1 MMLRMRRF
9 LLLACT
15 LLGLICL
22 PSRECIAHEIVFCGE
37 VIPVNKDFVANK
49 LMNVIRNQIP
59 NVNLPSLRQRALTYF
74 PYVSSMLK
82 KAGIPEDFKYL
93 PIVESGFMVLTSRVG
108 ARGFWQIMPGTAKE
122 YGLVMN
128 ASVDERDDIIKSTAA
143 ATRLLVNYYNYIQKQ
158 QKIASW
164 VLTAAAYNFGIG
176 NIIKAIKTK
185 GTDYFSMN
193 LNAETALYVYKIIAV
208 KELFEYPELYMK
220 NFGYNVFTA
229 VASSRKASGGVGD
242 KDEAFSSVSVNVST
256 KKNASLEKPHKSA
269 FVAAHIKGKYKD
281 FADGDLVALEL
292 DENLTVQGGYTKKGS
307 GIKGEGWIIDGRVF
321 VDLGYGHDLLLY
333 DTDGKK
339 GLALESL
346 KKGVPVLLKN
356 DIYDDGGQWK

>member
-1 MMLRMRRF
+1 MMSRTRNLF
-9 LLLACT
+9 WAGLVFFCLLC
-15 LLGLICL
+15 I
-22 PSRECIAHEIVFCGE
+22 PSSKCEAHEIVFCGE
-37 VIPVNKDFVANK
+37 LIPVNKDFVANK
-49 LMNVIRNQIP
+49 LMNVIRNQVP

-74 PYVSSMLK
+74 PYVSAMLK

-108 ARGFWQIMPGTAKE
+108 ARGFWQIMPPTAKQ

-128 ASVDERDDIIKSTAA
+128 STVDERDDIIKSTAA
-143 ATRLLVNYYNYIQKQ
+143 ATRLLADYYNYIQRN

-229 VASSRKASGGVGD
+229 SGPNRKASQGGGD
-242 KDEAFSSVSVNVST
+242 KDEAFSSVSVNVSN
-256 KKNASLEKPHKSA
+256 KKNVSLEKPHKET
-269 FVAAHIKGKYKD
+269 FVTAHIKGKYKD

-307 GIKGEGWIIDGRVF
+307 GIKGEGWVIDGRVF

-339 GLALESL
+339 GLALENL

-356 DIYDDGGQWK
+356 DIYDDGSQWK